1 MVHSCVA
8 CIRRAF
14 FALFMTA
21 LSFPALAA
29 TYGPMNVWVLQGGV
43 GLTAPLPEQAAVIR
57 ADADWTMYAWVFP
70 TDIAS
75 SQQLLAGMGDP
86 LKASRYFV
94 LDHGRFGFQSGA
106 PWSGVSP
113 ALLSKASLAPH
124 RWQFIA
130 AVCRHDRVALYLDG
144 SQVAEASVTPSLIA
158 PQMTVAP
165 DAQPWDGAVHFGGKV
180 ADFTVQDQAID
191 SAQLVAMAKHAPD
204 PALIRF
210 TDASQAWPVQTR
222 QSIGMAAPQAAST
235 LPVSRAPFSQPV
247 QHAADQQA
255 ALMPDGADRWQLGRW
270 LLASATRL
278 DDANGARLSAPEYLP
293 GSAWMRATVPGTVL
307 TTLVD
312 RGVYPDP
319 AYGLNNMAI
328 PESLNKHDW
337 WYRTAFDLPADAQGR
352 HWRLTFNGINYAA
365 EVWVNGQ
372 RVGDVQGAFI
382 RGRFDVTQLLHAG
395 GRNAIAVRV
404 SPPPHPGIAH
414 EQSLAAG
421 PGPNGGMQTMDGPT
435 FFATEGWDWIP
446 AIRDRNT
453 GLWQDVVLSAAGDVR
468 IGDTQVI
475 TRLAGANKDHA
486 DIDVDVPLTNAGT
499 SPVAGRVTVSFG
511 TVTVAKE
518 VVVPPGGT
526 MVMLRPS
533 EFPQLALSHPHLWWP
548 NGYGDPYLYDM
559 QVQFEANGKLSD
571 HQQFHFG
578 IRQIS
583 YELSLFDQQG
593 HLRRVLLT
601 PDLIAQPG
609 QRLMDVSHRAIRQT
623 PTGWA
628 YSLQP
633 DAEHSPAVSALA
645 DARLTPYLVIRVNG
659 VRIAIKGGSWGMDDL
674 LKRISRERLEPYF
687 RLQREA
693 HLNAVR
699 NWTGQNTEPV
709 FYDLAD
715 KYGLLV
721 LNDFWQST
729 ENYNF
734 EPQDDELF
742 LRNAADTIRRY
753 RNHPSIALWFG
764 RNEGVPQPSLNER
777 LDQLLAQLDGTR
789 IYMPSSNGINL
800 WGSGPYKYQPDEAY
814 FTTLSKGFAVEVGTP
829 SFPTLEA
836 FKAMMPTADQ
846 WPISDDWAYHD
857 WHQSDN
863 GDVHGFMAAMH
874 TEFGD
879 AANLADFERKAQML
893 NYGSY
898 RAIFEGLNAHL
909 WTQNSGR
916 LLWMSHPAWPS
927 TTWQIYSHDYDT
939 HAAYYGVKE
948 ASEPVHV
955 QMNLPDHDVVVVNDT
970 TTALPGVA
978 VDMRLYAVD
987 GHALGESRAY
997 VDAAAVSVTPA
1008 NLSTNLAQLLQAR
1021 GVVLVQLQMHGADGT
1036 LLSRNFYWL
1045 SRELKDLQ
1053 QLDSMPKA
1061 ALDVHAQRGADG
1073 RVRVSLHNGAAAAAL
1088 STKLTLVDAQGHRV
1102 LPAYYSDNYVNLAP
1116 RESRDIDIE
1125 GITAAALKDAAKV
1138 EVRGWNVPDQSVPLR
1153 PGSH

>member
-1 MVHSCVA
+1 MVRSCVA
-8 CIRRAF
+8 CVRRAF

-21 LSFPALAA
+21 LSFSALAT
-29 TYGPMNVWVLQGGV
+29 TYGPMNVSVLQGGV
-43 GLTAPLPEQAAVIR
+43 GLAAPLPEQAAVIR

-70 TDIAS
+70 ADIAS

-86 LKASRYFV
+86 LKASRYFL
-94 LDHGRFGFQSGA
+94 LDHGRFGFWSGA
-106 PWSGVSP
+106 SP
-113 ALLSKASLAPH
+113 ASLSKANLVPH

-130 AVCRHDRVALYLDG
+130 AVSRHGRVALYLDG
-144 SQVAEASVTPSLIA
+144 RQVAEASVTPSLIA

-165 DAQPWDGAVHFGGKV
+165 DAQPWDGAVHFSGKV
-180 ADFTVQDQAID
+180 AGFTVQDQTID
-191 SAQLVAMAKHAPD
+191 SAQLVVMAKHAPD

-210 TDASQAWPVQTR
+210 SDASQAWPVQTR

-235 LPVSRAPFSQPV
+235 MPVSRAPFSQPV
-247 QHAADQQA
+247 RHAPDQQA

-278 DDANGARLSAPEYLP
+278 DDANGARLSVPDYQP
-293 GSAWMRATVPGTVL
+293 GPAWMRATVPGTVL
-307 TTLVD
+307 TTLID

-352 HWRLTFNGINYAA
+352 HWLLTFNGINYAA

-382 RGRFDVTQLLHAG
+382 RGQFDVTQLLHAG
-395 GRNAIAVRV
+395 GRNVIAVRV

-453 GLWQDVVLSAAGDVR
+453 GLWQNVLLSSTNDVR
-468 IGDTQVI
+468 IGDTQVV
-475 TRLAGANKDHA
+475 TRLVDTSNDRA
-486 DIDVDVPLTNAGT
+486 DIDVEVPLANASA
-499 SPVAGRVTVSFG
+499 SPVAGRVQVSFG
-511 TVTVAKE
+511 DVTVTKE
-518 VVVPPGGT
+518 VVVPPSGT
-526 MVMLRPS
+526 TVMLRSS

-633 DAEHSPAVSALA
+633 DAEHSPAVSTLA

-659 VRIAIKGGSWGMDDL
+659 VRIAIKGGSWGTDDL

-693 HLNAVR
+693 HLNAIR
-699 NWTGQNTEPV
+699 NWVGQNTEPV
-709 FYDLAD
+709 FYELAD

-764 RNEGVPQPSLNER
+764 RNEGVPPPLLNER
-777 LDQLLAQLDGTR
+777 LDALIAQLDGTR

-836 FKAMMPTADQ
+836 FKAMMPGPDQ

-863 GDVHGFMAAMH
+863 GDVHGFMEAMH
-874 TEFGD
+874 TAFGE

-997 VDAAAVSVTPA
+997 VDAAPVSVTQA

-1021 GVVLVQLQMHGADGT
+1021 GVVLVQLQLHGADGA

-1061 ALDVHAQRGADG
+1061 ALDVHAQREADG
-1073 RVRVSLHNGAAAAAL
+1073 RVRVNLHNGAAAAAL
-1088 STKLTLVDAQGHRV
+1088 STKLTLVDAQGNRV

-1138 EVRGWNVPDQSVPLR
+1138 EVRGWNVPNQSVPLR
-1153 PGSH
+1153 ASSH

>member
-1 MVHSCVA
+1 MVRSCVA
-8 CIRRAF
+8 CVRRAF

-21 LSFPALAA
+21 LSFSALAT
-29 TYGPMNVWVLQGGV
+29 TYGPMNVSVLQGGV
-43 GLTAPLPEQAAVIR
+43 GLAAPLPEQAAVIR
-57 ADADWTMYAWVFP
+57 ADTDWTMYAWVFP
-70 TDIAS
+70 ADIAS

-86 LKASRYFV
+86 LKASRYFL
-94 LDHGRFGFQSGA
+94 LDHGRFGFWSGA
-106 PWSGVSP
+106 SP
-113 ALLSKASLAPH
+113 ASLSKANLAPH

-130 AVCRHDRVALYLDG
+130 AVSRHGRVALYLDG
-144 SQVAEASVTPSLIA
+144 RQVAEPSVTPSLIA

-165 DAQPWDGAVHFGGKV
+165 DAQPWDGAVHFAGKI
-180 ADFTVQDQAID
+180 AGFTVQDQAID
-191 SAQLVAMAKHAPD
+191 SAQLVVMAKHAPD

-210 TDASQAWPVQTR
+210 SDASQAWPVQTR

-235 LPVSRAPFSQPV
+235 MPVSRAPFSQPV
-247 QHAADQQA
+247 RHAPDQQA

-278 DDANGARLSAPEYLP
+278 DDANGARLSVPDYQP
-293 GSAWMRATVPGTVL
+293 GPAWMRATVPGTVL
-307 TTLVD
+307 TTLTD

-319 AYGLNNMAI
+319 SYGLNNMAI

-352 HWRLTFNGINYAA
+352 HWLLTFNGVNYAA

-382 RGRFDVTQLLHAG
+382 RGQFDVTQLLHAG
-395 GRNAIAVRV
+395 GRNVIAVRV

-453 GLWQDVVLSAAGDVR
+453 GLWQNVLLSATNDVR

-475 TRLAGANKDHA
+475 TRLVDTSNDRA
-486 DIDVDVPLTNAGT
+486 DIDVDVPLANAST
-499 SPVAGRVTVSFG
+499 SPVAGRVQVSFG
-511 TVTVAKE
+511 DVTVTKE
-518 VVVPPGGT
+518 VVVPPSGT
-526 MVMLRPS
+526 TVMLRPS

-633 DAEHSPAVSALA
+633 DAEHSPAVSTLA

-659 VRIAIKGGSWGMDDL
+659 VRIAIKGGSWGTDDL

-693 HLNAVR
+693 HLNAIR
-699 NWTGQNTEPV
+699 NWVGQNTEPV
-709 FYDLAD
+709 FYELAD

-753 RNHPSIALWFG
+753 HNHPSIALWFG
-764 RNEGVPQPSLNER
+764 RNEGVPPPLLNER
-777 LDQLLAQLDGTR
+777 LDALIAQLDGTR

-836 FKAMMPTADQ
+836 FKAMMPEPDQ

-863 GDVHGFMAAMH
+863 GDVHGFMEAMH
-874 TEFGD
+874 TAFGE

-997 VDAAAVSVTPA
+997 VDAAAVSVTQA

-1021 GVVLVQLQMHGADGT
+1021 GVVLVQLQLHGADGA

-1061 ALDVHAQRGADG
+1061 ALDVHAQREADG

-1088 STKLTLVDAQGHRV
+1088 STKLTLVDAQGNRV

-1116 RESRDIDIE
+1116 GESRDIDIE

-1138 EVRGWNVPDQSVPLR
+1138 EVRGWNVPNQSVPLR
-1153 PGSH
+1153 ASSH

>member
-1 MVHSCVA
+1 MVRSCVA
-8 CIRRAF
+8 CVRRAF

-21 LSFPALAA
+21 LSFSALAT
-29 TYGPMNVWVLQGGV
+29 TYGPMNVSVLQGGV
-43 GLTAPLPEQAAVIR
+43 GLAAPLPEQAAVIR

-70 TDIAS
+70 ADIAS

-94 LDHGRFGFQSGA
+94 LDHGRFGFWSGA
-106 PWSGVSP
+106 SP
-113 ALLSKASLAPH
+113 ASLSKASLAPH

-130 AVCRHDRVALYLDG
+130 AVSRHGRVALYIDG
-144 SQVAEASVTPSLIA
+144 RQVAEASVTPSLIA

-165 DAQPWDGAVHFGGKV
+165 DAQPWDGAVHFAGKI
-180 ADFTVQDQAID
+180 AGFTVQDQTID
-191 SAQLVAMAKHAPD
+191 SEQLIVMAKHAPD

-210 TDASQAWPVQTR
+210 SDASQAWPVQTR

-235 LPVSRAPFSQPV
+235 MPVSRAPFSQPV
-247 QHAADQQA
+247 RHAPDQQA

-278 DDANGARLSAPEYLP
+278 DDANGARLSVPDYQP
-293 GSAWMRATVPGTVL
+293 GPAWMRATVPGTVL
-307 TTLVD
+307 TTLID

-337 WYRTAFDLPADAQGR
+337 WYRTAFDLPADAQER
-352 HWRLTFNGINYAA
+352 HWLLTFSGVNYAA

-382 RGRFDVTQLLHAG
+382 RGQFDVTQLLHAG
-395 GRNAIAVRV
+395 GRNVIAVRV

-453 GLWQDVVLSAAGDVR
+453 GLWQNVLLSSTNDVR
-468 IGDTQVI
+468 IGDTQVV
-475 TRLAGANKDHA
+475 TRLVDTSNDRA
-486 DIDVDVPLTNAGT
+486 DIDVEVPLANASA
-499 SPVAGRVTVSFG
+499 SPVAGRVQVSFG
-511 TVTVAKE
+511 NVTVTKE
-518 VVVPPGGT
+518 VVVPPSGT
-526 MVMLRPS
+526 TVMLRSS

-633 DAEHSPAVSALA
+633 DAEHSPAVSTLA

-659 VRIAIKGGSWGMDDL
+659 VRIAIKGGSWGTDDL

-693 HLNAVR
+693 HLNAIR
-699 NWTGQNTEPV
+699 NWVGQNTEPV
-709 FYDLAD
+709 FYELAD

-764 RNEGVPQPSLNER
+764 RNEGVPPPLLNER
-777 LDQLLAQLDGTR
+777 LDALIAQMDGTR

-836 FKAMMPTADQ
+836 FKAMMPGPDQ

-863 GDVHGFMAAMH
+863 GDVHGFMEAMH
-874 TEFGD
+874 TAFGE

-978 VDMRLYAVD
+978 VDMRLYALD

-997 VDAAAVSVTPA
+997 VDAAAVSVTQA

-1021 GVVLVQLQMHGADGT
+1021 GVVLVQLQLHGADGA

-1061 ALDVHAQRGADG
+1061 ALDVHAQREADG
-1073 RVRVSLHNGAAAAAL
+1073 RVRVSLHNGAAPAAL
-1088 STKLTLVDAQGHRV
+1088 STKLTLVDAQGNRV

-1138 EVRGWNVPDQSVPLR
+1138 EVRGWNVPNQSVPLR
-1153 PGSH
+1153 ASSH

>member
-1 MVHSCVA
+1 MVRSCVA
-8 CIRRAF
+8 CVRRAF

-21 LSFPALAA
+21 LSFSALAT
-29 TYGPMNVWVLQGGV
+29 TYGPMNVSVLQGGV
-43 GLTAPLPEQAAVIR
+43 GLAAPLPEQATVIR

-70 TDIAS
+70 ADIAS

-86 LKASRYFV
+86 LKASRYFL
-94 LDHGRFGFQSGA
+94 LDHGRFGFWSGA
-106 PWSGVSP
+106 SP
-113 ALLSKASLAPH
+113 ASLSKANLVPY

-130 AVCRHDRVALYLDG
+130 AVSRRGRVALYIDG
-144 SQVAEASVTPSLIA
+144 RQVAEASVTPSLIA

-165 DAQPWDGAVHFGGKV
+165 DAQPWDGAVHFAGKV
-180 ADFTVQDQAID
+180 AGFTVQDQTID
-191 SAQLVAMAKHAPD
+191 SAQLIVMAKHAPD

-210 TDASQAWPVQTR
+210 SDASQAWPVQTR

-235 LPVSRAPFSQPV
+235 MPVSRAPFSQPV
-247 QHAADQQA
+247 RHAPDQQA

-278 DDANGARLSAPEYLP
+278 DDANGARLSVPDYQP
-293 GSAWMRATVPGTVL
+293 GPAWMRATVPGTVL
-307 TTLVD
+307 TTLID

-352 HWRLTFNGINYAA
+352 HWLLTFNGINYAA

-382 RGRFDVTQLLHAG
+382 RGQFDVTQLLHAG
-395 GRNAIAVRV
+395 GRNVIAVRV

-453 GLWQDVVLSAAGDVR
+453 GLWQNVLLSSTNDVR
-468 IGDTQVI
+468 IGDTQVV
-475 TRLAGANKDHA
+475 TRLVDTSNDRA
-486 DIDVDVPLTNAGT
+486 DIDVEVPLANASA
-499 SPVAGRVTVSFG
+499 SPVAGRVQVSFG
-511 TVTVAKE
+511 NVTVTKE
-518 VVVPPGGT
+518 VVVPPSGT
-526 MVMLRPS
+526 TVMLRSS

-633 DAEHSPAVSALA
+633 DAEHSPAVSTLA

-659 VRIAIKGGSWGMDDL
+659 VRIAIKGGSWGTDDL

-693 HLNAVR
+693 HLNAIR
-699 NWTGQNTEPV
+699 NWVGQNTEPV
-709 FYDLAD
+709 FYELAD

-764 RNEGVPQPSLNER
+764 RNEGVPPPLLNER
-777 LDQLLAQLDGTR
+777 LDALIAQLDGTR

-836 FKAMMPTADQ
+836 FKAMMPEPDQ

-863 GDVHGFMAAMH
+863 GDVHGFMEAMH
-874 TEFGD
+874 TAFGE

-978 VDMRLYAVD
+978 VDMHLYAVD
-987 GHALGESRAY
+987 GQALGESRAY
-997 VDAAAVSVTPA
+997 VDAAAVSVIQA

-1021 GVVLVQLQMHGADGT
+1021 GVLLVQLQLHGADGA

-1061 ALDVHAQRGADG
+1061 ALDVHAQREADG

-1088 STKLTLVDAQGHRV
+1088 STKLTLVDAQGNRV

-1138 EVRGWNVPDQSVPLR
+1138 EVRGWNVPNQSVPLR
-1153 PGSH
+1153 ASSD